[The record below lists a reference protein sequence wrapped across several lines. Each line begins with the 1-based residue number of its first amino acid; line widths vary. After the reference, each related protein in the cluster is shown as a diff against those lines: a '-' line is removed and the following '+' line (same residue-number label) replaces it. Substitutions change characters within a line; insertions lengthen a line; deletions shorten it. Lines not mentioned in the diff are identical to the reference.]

1 MIKFLQ
7 HTYAQ
12 TRTAADNGADKFL
25 DQMTGPELLS
35 LHNLVASNLGKGS
48 TKRFA
53 DTKTALRRTWA
64 ILEEYQAT
72 DVGTVDQPEGD
83 RADFARREAEY
94 ERAVDPKPKVERKK
108 RGMRFVFAPE
118 DEVRQAREGTARAK
132 ALAILRRDEGA
143 TFEEVSAV
151 TGWTEK
157 QTYEGIRIVHYY
169 LGWGLRETVVD
180 GKTRI
185 HAYSKK

>member
-12 TRTAADNGADKFL
+12 TRTAATAVADKFL
-25 DQMTGPELLS
+25 DEMTGPELLS
-35 LHNLVASNLGKGS
+35 LHNLVASNLGRVG
-48 TKRFA
+48 TKRFS
-53 DTKTALRRTWA
+53 DTKAALRRTWA
-64 ILEEYQAT
+64 ILEEY
-72 DVGTVDQPEGD
+72 DRVEELPDQGVPPEFEK
-83 RADFARREAEY
+83 AEAEY
-94 ERAVDPKPKVERKK
+94 EKAADPKPKVERKK

-118 DEVRQAREGTARAK
+118 DEVKQAREGTARAK
-132 ALAILRRDEGA
+132 ALALLRRDKGA
-143 TFEEVSAV
+143 TFEEVSKA
-151 TGWTEK
+151 TGWNEK